1 MKTIF
6 ISYNLALTEK
16 VQAVLDKSNARGFT
30 RWDVTYGRGNVDG
43 EPHYGTHTWPAM
55 NASILTVV
63 DDNKV
68 EPILSR
74 LKQVDEEHPAHGLRA
89 FVWNCEQM
97 I

>member
-6 ISYNLALTEK
+6 ISYNLAHTEK

-30 RWDVTYGRGNVDG
+30 RWDVTHGRGTVDG
-43 EPHYGTHTWPAM
+43 EPHYGNHTWPAM

-63 DDNKV
+63 EDHKV

-74 LKQVDEEHPAHGLRA
+74 LKKIDQDHPDHGLRA

>member
-6 ISYNLALTEK
+6 ISYNQAHTEK
-16 VQAVLDKSNARGFT
+16 VLAILDKCNARGFT
-30 RWDVTYGRGNVDG
+30 RWDVTHGRGSVDG

-55 NASILTVV
+55 NSSILTIVE
-63 DDNKV
+63 DDKV

-74 LKQVDEEHPAHGLRA
+74 LKTIDEKHPAHGLRA

>member
-6 ISYNLALTEK
+6 ISYNLAHTEK
-16 VQAVLDKSNARGFT
+16 VHAILDKCNVRGFT
-30 RWDVTYGRGNVDG
+30 RWDATYGRGSHDG
-43 EPHYGTHTWPAM
+43 EPHYGTHTWPAI
-55 NASILTVV
+55 NGSILTIVE
-63 DDNKV
+63 DDKV

-74 LKQVDEEHPAHGLRA
+74 LKKIDEKSPTHGLRA

>member
-6 ISYNLALTEK
+6 ISYNQAHTEK
-16 VQAVLDKSNARGFT
+16 VHAVLDKCNARGFT
-30 RWDVTYGRGNVDG
+30 RWDETHGRGSVDG

-55 NASILTVV
+55 NSSILTIVE
-63 DDNKV
+63 DDKV

-74 LKQVDEEHPAHGLRA
+74 LKKIDQDSPDHGLRA